1 MPYLSQVF
9 IRKRKVAADRARD
22 NLAEL
27 KGSADPQTLNVL
39 DEAGRLASV
48 GTVETAFKSKAIAHR
63 FASGVK
69 RSEAELEDFARALE
83 SLKNAPSIPLDE
95 KGRSLIKKCE
105 ETMKDIQDGISTL
118 KKEQAVRVIGQN
130 CRMHL
135 RYNVL
140 RLFAHSRSIRSF
152 LVTLPLNE
160 WRDDGVHETNVE
172 RGERQV
178 ESAIAVSDQIK
189 QLASVKGFPGWQE
202 LFKEVANEFALCQE
216 AVGRISGLG
225 VIVLVEASRLL
236 GADFPT
242 TPAEM
247 DNRSGQRTN
256 DATSNPSSAS
266 TAVPSGASVASTDA
280 QSDTEPATAGTTA
293 GTLLR
298 SVLLPSEAE
307 YYEAIWDNL
316 DNSDKGLW

>member
-1 MPYLSQVF
+1 M
-9 IRKRKVAADRARD
+9 
-22 NLAEL
+22 
-27 KGSADPQTLNVL
+27 
-39 DEAGRLASV
+39 
-48 GTVETAFKSKAIAHR
+48 
-63 FASGVK
+63 
-69 RSEAELEDFARALE
+69 
-83 SLKNAPSIPLDE
+83 
-95 KGRSLIKKCE
+95 
-105 ETMKDIQDGISTL
+105 
-118 KKEQAVRVIGQN
+118 
-130 CRMHL
+130 
-135 RYNVL
+135 
-140 RLFAHSRSIRSF
+140 
-152 LVTLPLNE
+152 
-160 WRDDGVHETNVE
+160 HETNVE
-172 RGERQV
+172 REERQV

-189 QLASVKGFPGWQE
+189 QLASVKGFPGWQK

-225 VIVLVEASRLL
+225 VIVLVEGSRLL

-242 TPAEM
+242 TPAAM
-247 DNRSGQRTN
+247 DSRSGQRTN